1 MTSYAGDLPAPP
13 ALADRRNSTA
23 STDIFRLPREN
34 VMTAGNATATL
45 TTSRGVKSSPEAV
58 LPGRFCDRCECRECC
73 KYCDERLRNEW
84 EEGVR

>member
-1 MTSYAGDLPAPP
+1 
-13 ALADRRNSTA
+13 
-23 STDIFRLPREN
+23 
-34 VMTAGNATATL
+34 MTAGNATATL